1 MATEYQGPTR
11 SSLSSNLPDDEPT
24 IGRLIADTT
33 KDLSLLVRN
42 EIELA
47 KSELKFSIKAG
58 GIGAALFGAA
68 AFLGVL
74 AIIMLSISLAYFL
87 WWIGFHPALAFLT
100 IFGLYLLMAAIL
112 AFVGFKKV
120 KQVHAPEQTIA
131 AIKSNKQVLK
141 RG

>member
-1 MATEYQGPTR
+1 MATAYRGPTT
-11 SSLSSNLPDDEPT
+11 SNDPTSDEPT

-33 KDLSLLVRN
+33 KDISALVRN

-58 GIGAALFGAA
+58 GIGAALFGVA
-68 AFLGVL
+68 AFMAVL
-74 AIIMLSISLAYFL
+74 AVIMLSISLAYFL
-87 WWIGFHPALAFLT
+87 WWLGFHPALAFLT
-100 IFGLYLLMAAIL
+100 IFGLYIIIAAVL
-112 AFVGFKKV
+112 AFVGYKKV

-131 AIKSNKQVLK
+131 AVKSNKQVLT

>member
-1 MATEYQGPTR
+1 MATEYRGPTT
-11 SSLSSNLPDDEPT
+11 SNDPTDDEPT

-33 KDLSLLVRN
+33 RDVSLLVRN

-47 KSELKFSIKAG
+47 KSELKFSAKAG
-58 GIGAALFGAA
+58 GMGAAFFGAA
-68 AFLGVL
+68 AFVGVL

-100 IFGLYLLMAAIL
+100 IFGLYLVIAGIL
-112 AFVGFKKV
+112 AFVGLKKV

-131 AIKSNKQVLK
+131 AVKSNKQVLK